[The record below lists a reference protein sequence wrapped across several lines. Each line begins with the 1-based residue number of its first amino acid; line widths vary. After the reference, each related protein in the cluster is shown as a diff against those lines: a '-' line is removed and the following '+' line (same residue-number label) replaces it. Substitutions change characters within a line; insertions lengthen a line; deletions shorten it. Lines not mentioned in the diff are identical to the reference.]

1 MTDDECMPSF
11 PLSDAL
17 NPREWRDMFDNR
29 SLSRANQYL
38 RRVSSI
44 ERRDT
49 GDTVT
54 LDARVM
60 GTAAKPYVTSVTIEP
75 IAPGRYA
82 YDGQCSCPVG
92 WFCKHVAALLMVA
105 WQQGSHAEGIH
116 AEGIHPEGIAS
127 PRISK
132 PVPAEWKSWIA
143 TLTPAHIVPVVDAS
157 KVGPAA
163 RQIAVVFDVIESPS
177 SQLAAKMVWVQKTRQ
192 GRWGKVE
199 SIRLDGLGNDV
210 DAGLLDGLWYDRLA
224 RLQLRPSVWHAK
236 HKDMRL
242 LKGANA
248 EALLDELLQA
258 DIPCFWQKPAAGLI
272 QAGPGRALQWRWHTD
287 DAGVQQLRPER
298 GLLLQVAGNWILDL
312 DTLILQRATG
322 GPDPALTSA
331 LQRMPPLPPEH
342 SRDFVEHA
350 RSHPILGT
358 LPLPRVIAIAA
369 PIEVVP
375 TPILRLLQIPL
386 NRTGWARDPHQ
397 HLPCVRLE
405 YDYAGHRLPGPPST
419 QDLRRIQDDVLQLVR
434 RHREHELAAETLLAS
449 AGFRPI
455 HAHYGL
461 QHRIP
466 GAEAMHDYVAG
477 KLGNPVYDPAV
488 LLQEVIALSQRGF
501 RIETDPS
508 FPLTLGGVPD
518 GWYTRVSDSPSGE
531 AWFEAE
537 LGIELEGERISL
549 LPILQRA
556 LQDRSLNLFNPSP
569 GHAEDATWYVTL
581 PGARVVALPLAKLRA
596 LAAPLLQWLVAGKQ
610 TLRLPRAAA
619 GILDDLGQV
628 AHLELQGKT
637 ATALRNLAAELRQS
651 HSRRPV
657 AVPRALK
664 ATLRPYQRDGLTW
677 LDFLA
682 RTGLGGVLAD
692 DMGLGKTVQ
701 VLAHLL
707 KEREAGRLDAPAL
720 VVCPTSVVGNW
731 HEQSARFAPVLRVR
745 IIHGSERHDEY
756 ETLNECDLA
765 ITTYALLP
773 RDRETL
779 LKQKFSLAIFDEA
792 QALKNAGSQS
802 AQVARALPARRK
814 LAVTGTPLENHLGE
828 LWSQFECVL
837 PGLLGD
843 SKSFTRHFRTPIEK
857 HGDDA
862 RQRQLN
868 RRIASFIL
876 RRTKA
881 QVAQDLPP
889 KTEIVQMLELSGKQ
903 RALYEALRLSM
914 HEKIKEAIKTR
925 GLAQSSIVILDAL
938 LKLRQ
943 ACCDPRLIKL
953 DAARKTKESAKLDA
967 LLSMLDNLLSEGRR
981 ILLFSQFTSMLDLI
995 EIALR
1000 ERDIA
1005 WLRLDGSSRNR
1016 TQLVERFQSG
1026 EAPLF
1031 LISLK
1036 AGGVGLNLT
1045 AADTVIHY
1053 DPWWNPA
1060 TEAQATD
1067 RAHRIGQTQPVFVY
1081 KLICKGTVEEKIQ
1094 ALQQRKG
1101 DLARAVLEGG
1111 SRTRLIF
1118 DEADIESLFAT
1129 T

>member
-1 MTDDECMPSF
+1 MPSF

-17 NPREWRDMFDNR
+17 HPREWRALFDR
-29 SLSRANQYL
+29 QSLSRADAYRHRISPIDHQ
-38 RRVSSI
+38 
-44 ERRDT
+44 ED

-54 LDARVM
+54 LAARVK
-60 GTAAKPYVTSVTIEP
+60 GTATKPYVTSVTIEKN
-75 IAPGRYA
+75 AAGQYT
-82 YDGQCSCPVG
+82 YDAQCSCPVG
-92 WFCKHVAALLMVA
+92 WFCKHAAALLMRA
-105 WQQGSHAEGIH
+105 SQPDSPAEGID
-116 AEGIHPEGIAS
+116 P
-127 PRISK
+127 PRQAMR
-132 PVPAEWKSWIA
+132 VPAEWERWVA
-143 TLTPAHIVPVVDAS
+143 ALTPTPAAAVPATGAAKAD
-157 KVGPAA
+157 PAA
-163 RQIAVVFDVIESPS
+163 RQLAVVFDVTETATSARLI
-177 SQLAAKMVWVQKTRQ
+177 AKMVWVQKTRQ
-192 GRWGKVE
+192 GRWGKIE
-199 SIRLDGLGNDV
+199 PIRLDGLGNDL

-224 RLQLRPSVWHAK
+224 RLQVLPAVWHAK
-236 HKDMRL
+236 HRDMRL

-248 EALLDELLQA
+248 EALLAELLQA
-258 DIPCFWQKPAAGLI
+258 DIPRFWQKTATGLI
-272 QAGPGRALQWRWHTD
+272 HPGPGRTLQWQWQMD
-287 DAGVQQLRPER
+287 DAGVQRLRPEQ
-298 GLLLQVAGNWILDL
+298 GLILQVAGDWILDL
-312 DTLILQRATG
+312 ETLILQRVTG
-322 GPDPALTSA
+322 GLDPALTSA
-331 LQRMPPLPPEH
+331 LRRMPPLPPEH
-342 SRDFVEHA
+342 SVQFVEHA
-350 RSHPILGT
+350 RTHPILGA
-358 LPLPRVIAIAA
+358 LPLPRAIALAA
-369 PIEVVP
+369 PVEVVP
-375 TPILRLLQIPL
+375 TPVLRLLQIPL
-386 NRTGWARDPHQ
+386 KRTGWAREPHTQ
-397 HLPCVRLE
+397 LPCVRLE
-405 YDYAGHRLPGPPST
+405 YDYAGHRLPGPPSM
-419 QDLRRIQDDVLQLVR
+419 QDVHRLQDDALLLIR
-434 RHREHELAAETLLAS
+434 RHREHELAAESLLAS
-449 AGFRPI
+449 AEFRPV
-455 HAHYGL
+455 HAHHGL
-461 QHRIP
+461 HYRVA
-466 GAEAMHDYVAG
+466 GEEAMHDYVAG
-477 KLGNPVYDPAV
+477 KPGNPAYDPAV
-488 LLQEVIALSQRGF
+488 LLQKAVALSQRGF
-501 RIETDPS
+501 RIETDPD
-508 FPLTLGGVPD
+508 FPLSVGGVPD
-518 GWYTRVSDSPSGE
+518 GWYTKVSDSPSGE

-537 LGIELEGERISL
+537 LGIELDGERISL

-556 LQDRSLNLFNPSP
+556 LEDRSLNLLNPAP
-569 GHAEDATWYVTL
+569 GEAEDATWYVTL

-596 LAAPLLQWLVAGKQ
+596 LAAPLLQWLVAGEQ

-619 GILDDLGQV
+619 GVLDELSQV
-628 AHLELQGKT
+628 AQLELRGRT
-637 ATALRNLAAELRQS
+637 AAALRTLAVELRQAA
-651 HSRRPV
+651 HRRPV
-657 AVPRALK
+657 AVPRTLK

-701 VLAHLL
+701 ILAHLL

-731 HEQSARFAPVLRVR
+731 HEQAARFAPVLRVR
-745 IIHGSERHDEY
+745 IIHGSARHDAY
-756 ETLNECDLA
+756 DALHTCDLA

-773 RDRETL
+773 RDRERL
-779 LKQKFSLAIFDEA
+779 LQQPFSLAIFDEA
-792 QALKNAGSQS
+792 QALKNAGSQA
-802 AQVARALPARRK
+802 AQVARVLPARRK
-814 LAVTGTPLENHLGE
+814 IAVTGTPLENHLGE
-828 LWSQFECVL
+828 LWSQFDCVL

-862 RQRQLN
+862 RQHQLN
-868 RRIASFIL
+868 RRIASFML

-889 KTEIVQMLELSGKQ
+889 KTEILQTLELSGKQ

-914 HEKIKEAIKTR
+914 HEKVKDAVKKR

-943 ACCDPRLIKL
+943 ACCDPRLVKI
-953 DAARKTKESAKLDA
+953 DAARKTKESAKLDV

-981 ILLFSQFTSMLDLI
+981 ILLFSQFTGMLDLI

-1000 ERDIA
+1000 ERGIS

-1081 KLICKGTVEEKIQ
+1081 KLICTGTVEEKIQ

-1101 DLARAVLEGG
+1101 ELARAVLEGG
-1111 SRTRLIF
+1111 SRTRLTF
-1118 DEADIESLFAT
+1118 DETDIENLFAPT
-1129 T
+1129 